1 MTMWKEPRPETPRR
15 CLHPDLRVTEPSPGL
30 KVGHR
35 KAKRFAFG
43 PCSYDANILF
53 LMFDLTQICIVYWV
67 VSVSPDI
74 GDMYQKCPLKDR
86 TFITN

>member
-1 MTMWKEPRPETPRR
+1 MTQIFY
-15 CLHPDLRVTEPSPGL
+15 SG
-30 KVGHR
+30 
-35 KAKRFAFG
+35 
-43 PCSYDANILF
+43 
-53 LMFDLTQICIVYWV
+53 LMFDLTQICIVYNVYWV